1 MPDEGICRTAF
12 FLGPEKQC
20 ITEGDDK
27 YPILDAMTA
36 TPDSKRRDRPNK
48 RKRDLAEVERLAKHG
63 LKRVKKQT
71 DEANG
76 LLSSSGKAIPDSTA
90 EDVKSE
96 ASALQPVAK
105 SQEAPKSPVK
115 ARQDET
121 QATGWTVSRPL
132 GGRISDIDPI
142 MTPDERY
149 ARAAKPVAD
158 SAVC

>member
-1 MPDEGICRTAF
+1 
-12 FLGPEKQC
+12 
-20 ITEGDDK
+20 
-27 YPILDAMTA
+27 MTA
-36 TPDSKRRDRPNK
+36 NPDSKRRDRPNK
-48 RKRDLAEVERLAKHG
+48 RKRDLAEVERQAKHG
-63 LKRVKKQT
+63 LKRVKKQRE
-71 DEANG
+71 EANG
-76 LLSSSGKAIPDSTA
+76 LLSSPGKVIPDSTA

-105 SQEAPKSPVK
+105 SQESAPKSPVK
-115 ARQDET
+115 GKQDDT

-158 SAVC
+158 DAVR

>member
-1 MPDEGICRTAF
+1 
-12 FLGPEKQC
+12 
-20 ITEGDDK
+20 
-27 YPILDAMTA
+27 MTA

-48 RKRDLAEVERLAKHG
+48 RKRDLAEVERQAKHG

-71 DEANG
+71 EGASG
-76 LLSSSGKAIPDSTA
+76 LLSSPGKVIPDGTA
-90 EDVKSE
+90 EDVTSE

-105 SQEAPKSPVK
+105 SQEPAAKSAVK
-115 ARQDET
+115 AKAKQDDT

-149 ARAAKPVAD
+149 GRPAKPVVSD
-158 SAVC
+158 AVR